1 MTGSKSK
8 SPCTCRSS
16 DIRVSSIVAELD
28 NWLAQLFDPE
38 SVDATI
44 AAMVNTRARMHAT
57 EARAEAARRK
67 LTDCD
72 DRLGKYR
79 PALDSGA
86 DPALVANG

>member
-1 MTGSKSK
+1 
-8 SPCTCRSS
+8 
-16 DIRVSSIVAELD
+16 VSSIVAELD
-28 NWLAQLFDPE
+28 KWLAQLFDPE